1 MLCILKILFTSSIY
15 RVFGYT
21 LTYLVH
27 ILVLPSRLEVE
38 MSLLRQSMENIFT
51 NPRDMKKRYFE
62 IPFDTNKRF
71 VERPQILHSLEYA
84 MGLTGD
90 VRRGKE
96 RVVLTG
102 MGSSG
107 KTELAIRFAELHRD
121 DFWAIFWLDASR
133 KAQLTNGLNLIA
145 NTLSGD
151 CSVELDMALSY
162 CQQWFT
168 GQKEW
173 LLIVDN
179 LDDDEMIEAF
189 RTAFLKAGIDG
200 SILITSRNTSLST
213 FWGVIQVGDL
223 AMQEGRE
230 LLKQIIGTK
239 MLSQE
244 SEPDQTAEMDIE
256 DVADGCRER
265 TMGNLVRDEGA
276 IEVRWRCNGF
286 TYF

>member
-1 MLCILKILFTSSIY
+1 MLCILNILFISSIY

-38 MSLLRQSMENIFT
+38 MSLLRQSMENIST

-107 KTELAIRFAELHRD
+107 KTELAIRYTGMTFGRSSGLTHRE
-121 DFWAIFWLDASR
+121 R
-133 KAQLTNGLNLIA
+133 LN
-145 NTLSGD
+145 S
-151 CSVELDMALSY
+151 
-162 CQQWFT
+162 
-168 GQKEW
+168 
-173 LLIVDN
+173 
-179 LDDDEMIEAF
+179 
-189 RTAFLKAGIDG
+189 
-200 SILITSRNTSLST
+200 
-213 FWGVIQVGDL
+213 
-223 AMQEGRE
+223 
-230 LLKQIIGTK
+230 
-239 MLSQE
+239 
-244 SEPDQTAEMDIE
+244 QTAS
-256 DVADGCRER
+256 
-265 TMGNLVRDEGA
+265 T
-276 IEVRWRCNGF
+276 
-286 TYF
+286 